1 MKTYIPISILDAL
14 DARVKKSILNQ
25 TVKTDIELVW
35 NTPFSSCK
43 RKGEFEGR
51 DKIVK
56 GVDLADRYCVVNDSD
71 IRHLYA
77 DNFECQE
84 KYLNENKNVGAVCLF
99 WNGSKT
105 PNINYLRIASTM
117 WRTEILAKMP
127 MLDYDGGEYGCCH
140 CMRYKSAVES
150 FGYKIVILD
159 NMQRIKE
166 I

>member
-1 MKTYIPISILDAL
+1 MKTYIPIAIIDAL
-14 DARVKKSILNQ
+14 DARVEKSILNQ

-35 NTPFSSCK
+35 NTPVSSCK

-56 GVDLADRYCVVNDSD
+56 GVDLVDQYCVVNDSD
-71 IRHLYA
+71 IKHLYV
-77 DNFECQE
+77 DNFENQ
-84 KYLNENKNVGAVCLF
+84 KQLLDNNNNIAAVCLF
-99 WNGSKT
+99 WGNTGK

-117 WRTEILAKMP
+117 WRTKILSKMP
-127 MLDYDGGEYGCCH
+127 MLDYDGGEYGCCN

-159 NMQRIKE
+159 SVQRIKE